1 MCGQLTVYN
10 TYATL
15 SCTNPLFLGFSC
27 YQNVNKEII
36 FYYILE
42 HISVRFITPQNFDS
56 GVFFYFFIYICGT
69 VGISV
74 LVCTM
79 VPVLTW
85 LVLEKNGT
93 VVERIKGVV
102 S

>member
-36 FYYILE
+36 TRFKKHLQKSSKPCVLGIFYLAFFPKGIKIL
-42 HISVRFITPQNFDS
+42 
-56 GVFFYFFIYICGT
+56 
-69 VGISV
+69 
-74 LVCTM
+74 L
-79 VPVLTW
+79 
-85 LVLEKNGT
+85 
-93 VVERIKGVV
+93 
-102 S
+102 